1 MAPFG
6 TSILQHL
13 LYESSTANR
22 IARFGTFSN
31 VTARLTN
38 NHIGHKHTPNTNKY
52 LPAPNTI
59 MPPARY
65 IPGRTVNY

>member
-31 VTARLTN
+31 V
-38 NHIGHKHTPNTNKY
+38 
-52 LPAPNTI
+52 
-59 MPPARY
+59 
-65 IPGRTVNY
+65 

>member
-1 MAPFG
+1 MYYDCCLALG
-6 TSILQHL
+6 KQSQLILQHM

-38 NHIGHKHTPNTNKY
+38 NH
-52 LPAPNTI
+52 
-59 MPPARY
+59 
-65 IPGRTVNY
+65 